1 MGYKREKKI
10 FGKGQRVVLDAF
22 TGDGEDSNIRFEVVD
37 YRYSLSPWKNK
48 RSIEFFNSGR
58 YIYSTVYLSSH
69 RHFQPLYPQAQRA
82 ADAFFRQRKPKTA
95 LVLGCAGCSIPRFVV
110 NHYKGCTVTGVEYS
124 KQFVDIAQRY
134 FISSKMR
141 SRFKLLHDDAFSYVA
156 NAQNKE
162 KFDYIHTDIY
172 IGDRIHPDVFKSDF
186 ISGIYNILSDEGLAL
201 FNAFHVPPD
210 QLRSIAEH
218 ISAPFR
224 AVYVLDMYRKYFVAL
239 IKTNHKSRLSEFEKQ
254 ITRSMTIEQKIIK

>member
-1 MGYKREKKI
+1 M
-10 FGKGQRVVLDAF
+10 
-22 TGDGEDSNIRFEVVD
+22 
-37 YRYSLSPWKNK
+37 
-48 RSIEFFNSGR
+48 
-58 YIYSTVYLSSH
+58 
-69 RHFQPLYPQAQRA
+69 
-82 ADAFFRQRKPKTA
+82 
-95 LVLGCAGCSIPRFVV
+95 V

-124 KQFVDIAQRY
+124 KQFVDVAQRY

-172 IGDRIHPDVFKSDF
+172 IGDKIHPDVFKSDF

-210 QLRSIAEH
+210 QLKSIAEH

-224 AVYVLDMYRKYFVAL
+224 AAYVLDMYRKYFVAL